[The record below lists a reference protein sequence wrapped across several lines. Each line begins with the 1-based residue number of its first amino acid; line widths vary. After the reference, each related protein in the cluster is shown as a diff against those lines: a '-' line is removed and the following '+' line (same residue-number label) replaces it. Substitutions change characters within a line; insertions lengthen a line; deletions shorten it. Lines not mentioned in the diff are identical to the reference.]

1 MPYHGGRRYLGL
13 GDVID
18 FSVNTNPIGPP
29 RFLTSCSFLEYPDH
43 EYKDLRHAV
52 AEFYGVDDV
61 VPVNGASEALSILP
75 LIMKPSKIIT
85 VAPSYGDYG
94 ERSLELGI
102 PHEYML
108 MRNDG
113 SSFSI
118 NEVPPLG
125 DNIMLYISNPN
136 NPTGSGIDSTKLISI
151 AENIKGFLVVDEAY
165 IELSTI
171 DTVLGKGPENIVVI
185 RSFTKSLSMPGLR
198 IGFLYSRNNHIMR
211 KMRAL
216 LPSWN
221 INSCAD
227 ELVTTMLTQYGVQYR
242 NYIEASRQYIKLG
255 IAQLT
260 NGMKRLGLTVFE
272 TTANYL
278 LVKSSLDAVDL
289 MRRLIRE
296 GILIRPA
303 HTFYGLGSTYF
314 RVAVKDKSSNEVLLN
329 AFSRIFE

>member
-13 GDVID
+13 VNMID

-29 RFLTSCSFLEYPDH
+29 NFLTPCSFLEYPDH

-52 AEFYGVDDV
+52 AEFYGIDDV

-85 VAPSYGDYG
+85 VAPSYGDYE
-94 ERSLELGI
+94 ERSLALGI
-102 PHEYML
+102 PHEYIFMY
-108 MRNDG
+108 NDG

-118 NEVPPLG
+118 REMPPLG

-136 NPTGSGIDSTKLISI
+136 NPTGSGIGLTKLISI
-151 AENIKGFLVVDEAY
+151 AESINGFLVVDEAY

-198 IGFLYSRNNHIMR
+198 IGFLYSRNDYIMKKIR
-211 KMRAL
+211 TL

-227 ELVTTMLTQYGVQYR
+227 ELVTTLLSQYGVQYR

-255 IAQLT
+255 AAQLI

-278 LVKSSLDAVDL
+278 LVKSPLDAVEL
-289 MRRLIRE
+289 TRRLIRE

-303 HTFYGLGSTYF
+303 HTFMGLGPTYF
-314 RVAVKDKSSNEVLLN
+314 RVAVKDKASNEVLLN

>member
-1 MPYHGGRRYLGL
+1 M
-13 GDVID
+13 ID

-29 RFLTSCSFLEYPDH
+29 NFLTPCSFLEYPDH

-52 AEFYGVDDV
+52 AEFYGIDDV

-85 VAPSYGDYG
+85 VAPSYGDYE
-94 ERSLELGI
+94 ERSLALGI
-102 PHEYML
+102 PHEYIFMH
-108 MRNDG
+108 NDG

-118 NEVPPLG
+118 REMPPLG

-136 NPTGSGIDSTKLISI
+136 NPTGSGIGLTKLISI
-151 AENIKGFLVVDEAY
+151 AESINGFLVVDEAY

-198 IGFLYSRNNHIMR
+198 IGFLYSRNDYIMKKIR
-211 KMRAL
+211 TL

-227 ELVTTMLTQYGVQYR
+227 ELVTTLLSQYGVQYR

-255 IAQLT
+255 AAQLI
-260 NGMKRLGLTVFE
+260 NGMKRLGLAVFE

-278 LVKSSLDAVDL
+278 LVKSPLDAVEL
-289 MRRLIRE
+289 TRRLIRE

-303 HTFYGLGSTYF
+303 HTFMGLGPTYF
-314 RVAVKDKSSNEVLLN
+314 RVAVKDKASNEVLLN